1 MWMSKTTLTQE
12 HFLDLLVS
20 MGLKQHVNVPTHVSG
35 HTLDLMITREHDLVI
50 SCVPVPTDIS
60 RTTHLFLNSA
70 NPDCVTKII
79 RYRQL
84 RAIDF
89 DALRMDVEKSELCTR
104 EYSDL
109 TESTSS
115 YNSTLTSL
123 LDKHALMKEKVIVE
137 YGGAKDHFVSS
148 P

>member
-1 MWMSKTTLTQE
+1 M
-12 HFLDLLVS
+12 
-20 MGLKQHVNVPTHVSG
+20 
-35 HTLDLMITREHDLVI
+35 I
-50 SCVPVPTDIS
+50 SCVPVADRYLS
-60 RTTHLFLNSA
+60 DHASVLCSLNSA

-89 DALRMDVEKSELCTR
+89 YALRKDVEKSELCTR

-109 TESTSS
+109 TEPTSS